1 MTWREPTEIRLPDG
15 RIFQI
20 SDLVGRRTRGQN
32 YNLRTEK
39 RVKLA
44 RQTIDNKKIPKSL
57 YQSWSRKPAK
67 YQLEERI
74 WQAQATVEEL
84 QAKYSLT
91 ITQAQHMRYQARYIL
106 DKLDIKGDQD
116 G

>member
-32 YNLRTEK
+32 YNLRSER

-44 RQTIDNKKIPKSL
+44 RQTIDDKKIPKSL

-67 YQLEERI
+67 YQLEERDRKSTRLNSSHI
-74 WQAQATVEEL
+74 PLSRMPSSA
-84 QAKYSLT
+84 
-91 ITQAQHMRYQARYIL
+91 
-106 DKLDIKGDQD
+106 
-116 G
+116 

>member
-32 YNLRTEK
+32 YNLRSER

-44 RQTIDNKKIPKSL
+44 RQTIDDKKIPKSL

-67 YQLEERI
+67 YQLEERV
-74 WQAQATVEEL
+74 WQASATVEQIQERYSVTAE
-84 QAKYSLT
+84 QAK
-91 ITQAQHMRYQARYIL
+91 QMRYQARYIL
-106 DKLDIKGDQD
+106 EKLDLL
-116 G
+116 